1 MVCEGTGSLLL
12 LRSLYFFL
20 VNIAKADLD
29 KGTTS
34 SPSLHKTWVF
44 QHSMRHCGIPLDN
57 LEVGWVPKHWRKK
70 IFKSRVQIT
79 LYYCEF
85 SGPVLILNVLS
96 PKIIETSQNCLYF
109 WCLTFIPDY
118 VFHWTSHR
126 IFCQTICPN
135 FVFRKIGRCTFN
147 SKLLCDKFGT
157 SHQSIEAEGL
167 LDTIK
172 GESRRKTVSV

>member
-96 PKIIETSQNCLYF
+96 PKIIETS
-109 WCLTFIPDY
+109 
-118 VFHWTSHR
+118 
-126 IFCQTICPN
+126 
-135 FVFRKIGRCTFN
+135 
-147 SKLLCDKFGT
+147 
-157 SHQSIEAEGL
+157 
-167 LDTIK
+167 
-172 GESRRKTVSV
+172 